1 MSALTA
7 LMTQRSGAGW
17 MLSKMLVWTLPGLTV
32 NTSVAA
38 PSSRSLRCS
47 SSENKLFASLERAYD
62 VYLPVRHM
70 PKHAASLR
78 RYAPRHSNG
87 APSSSRRLGGGC
99 GGGRKA
105 HQLEGVPWT

>member
-17 MLSKMLVWTLPGLTV
+17 ILSKMFVWTLPGLTV

-47 SSENKLFASLERAYD
+47 SREKREFANLLRAYD
-62 VYLPVRHM
+62 VYLPVHHM
-70 PKHAASLR
+70 PTPCHCVVMLPRRHAPASSLDGSLPH
-78 RYAPRHSNG
+78 YPTIAY
-87 APSSSRRLGGGC
+87 
-99 GGGRKA
+99 
-105 HQLEGVPWT
+105 QTGVLSP